1 MKGGGF
7 EERGGGLQ
15 GGLEGGLKGGLKEG
29 LKGAKLKQDAI
40 TKQKK
45 KTPHEIALRGFSHDV
60 ALWKVLRRKENES
73 KLK

>member
-1 MKGGGF
+1 MKG
-7 EERGGGLQ
+7 
-15 GGLEGGLKGGLKEG
+15 G